1 MNHLKVKD
9 DEIVRYLLGGMSE
22 AEQVA
27 LEEAFVSDP
36 QIFTLVA
43 EVENDLIDDYVRGR
57 LELRQSELFERNFLS
72 GPGQRQR
79 VGVARAL
86 LPSLDQI
93 ATAGDNHSAAI
104 DNPAKRRRFFSFLF
118 NPQPAFRLA
127 AGLATLLVA
136 TGGAWLLYENGRL
149 RQELRVAQED
159 AARRELELGRQ
170 VTDEKEQNTRL
181 ADEITRLRSQP
192 APRIAPPAPQT
203 VPAFVTLLL
212 ADVARR
218 GQGAGDIPRLTVPPN
233 AEQVRLVLKMEDG
246 GYPGYRA
253 EIQSASGAAI
263 LTRENLR
270 PNLRQSIATFTI
282 DVPSDKFTAGVY
294 ALTLS
299 GVSKDGEVDILS
311 KSSFRIEKR

>member
-27 LEEAFVSDP
+27 LEETFVSDP

-57 LELRQSELFERNFLS
+57 LELRQRELFERNFLS
-72 GPGQRQR
+72 SPGQRQR
-79 VGVARAL
+79 VGVAMAL

-93 ATAGDNHSAAI
+93 ATATDNHSVAI

-127 AGLATLLVA
+127 AGLSTLLVA

-159 AARRELELGRQ
+159 AALRERELGRQ
-170 VTDEKEQNTRL
+170 VTDGKEQNTRL

-192 APRIAPPAPQT
+192 APKIAPPAPQT

-212 ADVARR
+212 AGIARR
-218 GQGAGDIPRLTVPPN
+218 GQGAGDIPHLTIPPN
-233 AEQVRLVLKMEDG
+233 VVQVRLVLKMENG
-246 GYPGYRA
+246 GYPNYRA
-253 EIQSASGAAI
+253 EIQSASGATI
-263 LTRENLR
+263 LTRENLK
-270 PNLRQSIATFTI
+270 PNLRRSIATFNL
-282 DVPSDKFTAGVY
+282 DVPSDKLTAGVY

-299 GVSKDGEVDILS
+299 GVSKDGEADILS